1 MKNIINITGDP
12 IENFNININSKLYAF
27 EIMYNARFDFWT
39 LSLSEGITPIF
50 KAFKLV
56 QGVDIGGIFNLD
68 INGRLYIEG
77 ISGDLSDPVR
87 GDLGNNK
94 RLIYD
99 SGV

>member
-1 MKNIINITGDP
+1 MKNVINITGDP

-27 EIMYNARFDFWT
+27 ELMYNARFDFWT

-50 KAFKLV
+50 KAFKVV

-68 INGRLYIEG
+68 INGRLYIES
-77 ISGDLSDPVR
+77 ISGDLSDPTSN
-87 GDLGNNK
+87 DLGKDK

-99 SGV
+99 SEI